1 MFVVAVTFTIAP
13 KAWEAFLPLMQA
25 NAEASAANE
34 PECHQFDVCTNPDAP
49 NTVFLYEV
57 YTNRA
62 AFDAHLQSPHF
73 KAFDAAVKDMVTD
86 KSVALLDRIT
96 P

>member
-1 MFVVAVTFTIAP
+1 MFVVAVTFIIAP
-13 KAWEAFLPLMQA
+13 EAWEAFLPLMQA
-25 NAEASAANE
+25 NAKASLENE
-34 PECHQFDVCTNPDAP
+34 PECHQFDVCTNPEAP

-62 AFDAHLQSPHF
+62 AFDAHLQSAHF
-73 KAFDAAVKDMVTD
+73 IAFDTAVKDMVTD